1 MTDEAGCR
9 RSDRGARCIG
19 PGRPGARTLAAQ
31 DSTAVAADTTPPHD
45 TTFVVDKVVAVV
57 GNRPVLASQVDE
69 EIFSRQSQGAKLPTD
84 PAGLQSV
91 RQEIVSSIIDEE
103 LLLQQ
108 AQRDTSIHVTDE
120 EIAKRS
126 G

>member
-1 MTDEAGCR
+1 MTMLKAPALFALLASVLGPAAG
-9 RSDRGARCIG
+9 
-19 PGRPGARTLAAQ
+19 TLLAQ
-31 DSTAVAADTTPPHD
+31 DTTATAVDTMAAPDTVAAAPPHD

-84 PAGLQSV
+84 SAGLRSV
-91 RQEIVSSIIDEE
+91 RQDIVSSIIDEE

-108 AQRDTSIHVTDE
+108 AQRDTSIHVT
-120 EIAKRS
+120 
-126 G
+126 